1 MPNAKRAGVPRL
13 NLSGLQVGAPSAV
26 VEAPKSG
33 GLCSDPQ
40 AVEGPLDPPQAA
52 PSACPSQPSHTSQEP
67 HAATDLPATPS
78 VSAMPDTSA
87 VMPGQVGNDGGAEHV
102 VVQSAAPE
110 QYPVSVYKAVRTG
123 QLQLPSSDE
132 TWSQIQDR
140 FLGSA
145 DQGCLG
151 FR

>member
-1 MPNAKRAGVPRL
+1 
-13 NLSGLQVGAPSAV
+13 
-26 VEAPKSG
+26 
-33 GLCSDPQ
+33 
-40 AVEGPLDPPQAA
+40 
-52 PSACPSQPSHTSQEP
+52 
-67 HAATDLPATPS
+67 
-78 VSAMPDTSA
+78 MPDTSA
-87 VMPGQVGNDGGAEHV
+87 VMPGQMGNDGGAEQV
-102 VVQSAAPE
+102 VVQSAAPK

-132 TWSQIQDR
+132 TWSQMRMIQDR